1 VIIGESIILMGN
13 FCAFLLACL
22 LDSGLDYSTQSLV
35 ILADIVIFSNFAFN
49 GMLVLFFM
57 IKLIVEGKKIFK
69 NIKDTSIK
77 EAIAWLDLLTVW
89 FQQGGMGFE
98 EIRDQGGQVI
108 YKRDENR
115 HKYVEFA
122 SNLSK
127 SERRPVKK
135 SFAFPATNLEDL
147 SVSELNVRDHL
158 ENCTAVSPII
168 TETTER
174 HLVASEDVSA
184 SKRLRVSRT
193 RTEWANYLKQLSIG
207 KEINLQDLQDLQDD
221 YVVAGA
227 QTIGSRIMDQTSPV
241 IKGLELISPI
251 QSEQRNTELNS
262 EEYSIENMRKRPR
275 RRIENV
281 SLT

>member
-1 VIIGESIILMGN
+1 MIIGESIILMGN

-49 GMLVLFFM
+49 AMLVLFFM

-108 YKRDENR
+108 YKTDNNH

-127 SERRPVKK
+127 SEQRPIKK
-135 SFAFPATNLEDL
+135 SFAFPTTNREDL
-147 SVSELNVRDHL
+147 SISELNVRDHL
-158 ENCTAVSPII
+158 ENCTTVSPII

-184 SKRLRVSRT
+184 SKRLRVSHT
-193 RTEWANYLKQLSIG
+193 RAEWANYLKQLSIG
-207 KEINLQDLQDLQDD
+207 KEINLQDLQDD
-221 YVVAGA
+221 YVVGGA

-275 RRIENV
+275 RRIENI